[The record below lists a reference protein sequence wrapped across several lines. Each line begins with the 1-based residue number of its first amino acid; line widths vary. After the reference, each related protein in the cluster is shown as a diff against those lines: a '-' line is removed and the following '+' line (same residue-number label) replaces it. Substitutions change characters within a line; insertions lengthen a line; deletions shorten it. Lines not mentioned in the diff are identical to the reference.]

1 MGFLNGFYIPF
12 FMFARVIIYLS
23 LSASFYTLLRGS
35 IVLFS
40 FFNGK
45 ESEGIYVGMYLILRP
60 RKEKIERQI
69 NNSVE

>member
-45 ESEGIYVGMYLILRP
+45 ESEG
-60 RKEKIERQI
+60 
-69 NNSVE
+69 S